1 MRKNDLQRDKA
12 FRQRLAQKLEV
23 EQPPESYFQ
32 AVQDAFAS
40 LPDEL
45 PVKARPIHQRVLR
58 TCAAL
63 AACCVVVAA
72 GAFGLN
78 QVSPQLMESM
88 PGIGQIFQDF
98 NEGREPPV
106 PTPSPTPPS
115 ETESQLEQ
123 QEVPPFEPISVP
135 SNTGVGELTIQ
146 NAWSDG
152 LYLHLELEL
161 AAEGIPFDTAY
172 ANSISPC
179 DDPYVEGTDTSHLWI
194 NNLEAEKIATI
205 ENSLGFVWTGESTD
219 GGATPIYAGE
229 WVYRLPQNAAQGPDL
244 SVSLEVPLLYT
255 WYDDTDTYALLDM
268 SFQADFSVTMDT
280 RRTLIWKNAVEDN
293 GVTLEQARV
302 SPTCVTATVQVS
314 NFGSLNS
321 TLLAPLEQLV
331 SGSDRMPLGIYGQL
345 TTPDGTVLAECD
357 SRYLESETFLG
368 SSSPGTV
375 LEDGSTSGTMVFDG
389 IPTGESQV
397 ILTLYEYPTGI
408 ADAYGAATPMKN
420 RVTAEFTFDL
430 DQGAVYPSQN
440 YLAQGREKLDVLTSA
455 QLDRIPAGENGYIC
469 QIPDNSSG
477 TVEITLFTQDLDYR
491 GVTLYW
497 YNGDQIMSMYPSVP
511 SSSYNK
517 FDESYP
523 YYEGDYYTY
532 GEVGLD
538 PAYTNGKTYKALYFR
553 LENTGSM
560 NLTSSATRFALID
573 NNTGEVLVEDVMRSA
588 LGNFDQ
594 IFGTSLEEQLYGAA
608 EGEGTASEVLST
620 PSPSPLPEES
630 VADASSDI
638 GSYSKTRKS
647 GGLGK
652 PAAFCC
658 VIYVTG

>member
-12 FRQRLAQKLEV
+12 FRQRLAKKLEV

-32 AVQDAFAS
+32 AVQSAFAS

-123 QEVPPFEPISVP
+123 QDVPPFEPISVP

-179 DDPYVEGTDTSHLWI
+179 DDPYVEGTDTSHLWV

-205 ENSLGFVWTGESTD
+205 ENGLGFFWTGESTD

-255 WYDDTDTYALLDM
+255 RYDDTDTYALLDM

-302 SPTCVTATVQVS
+302 CPTCVTATVQVS

-321 TLLAPLEQLV
+321 TLLVPLEQLV
-331 SGSDRMPLGIYGQL
+331 SGSDRIPVGIYGQL

-357 SRYLESETFLG
+357 SRYLENGTLLS

-397 ILTLYEYPTGI
+397 ILPCTSIPRALRTL
-408 ADAYGAATPMKN
+408 
-420 RVTAEFTFDL
+420 TA
-430 DQGAVYPSQN
+430 QP
-440 YLAQGREKLDVLTSA
+440 R
-455 QLDRIPAGENGYIC
+455 P
-469 QIPDNSSG
+469 
-477 TVEITLFTQDLDYR
+477 
-491 GVTLYW
+491 
-497 YNGDQIMSMYPSVP
+497 
-511 SSSYNK
+511 
-517 FDESYP
+517 
-523 YYEGDYYTY
+523 
-532 GEVGLD
+532 
-538 PAYTNGKTYKALYFR
+538 
-553 LENTGSM
+553 
-560 NLTSSATRFALID
+560 
-573 NNTGEVLVEDVMRSA
+573 
-588 LGNFDQ
+588 
-594 IFGTSLEEQLYGAA
+594 
-608 EGEGTASEVLST
+608 
-620 PSPSPLPEES
+620 
-630 VADASSDI
+630 
-638 GSYSKTRKS
+638 
-647 GGLGK
+647 
-652 PAAFCC
+652 
-658 VIYVTG
+658 

>member
-32 AVQDAFAS
+32 AVQSAFAS

-63 AACCVVVAA
+63 AACCAVVVA

-123 QEVPPFEPISVP
+123 QDVPPFEPISVP

-161 AAEGIPFDTAY
+161 AAEGMPFDPVY
-172 ANSISPC
+172 ASSISRSISPC

-205 ENSLGFVWTGESTD
+205 ENGLGFVWTGESTD

-255 WYDDTDTYALLDM
+255 RYDDTDTYALLDM

-321 TLLAPLEQLV
+321 TLLAPVEQLV

-357 SRYLESETFLG
+357 SRYLESETLLG

-389 IPTGESQV
+389 IPAGESQV

-408 ADAYGAATPMKN
+408 ADAYGADTPMKN

-430 DQGAVYPSQN
+430 NQGAVYPSQN

-469 QIPDNSSG
+469 QIPDNSNG

-497 YNGDQIMSMYPSVP
+497 YDGDQIMSMYPSVP

-523 YYEGDYYTY
+523 YYQGDYYTY

-608 EGEGTASEVLST
+608 EGEGTASEVLSS

-638 GSYSKTRKS
+638 G
-647 GGLGK
+647 
-652 PAAFCC
+652 
-658 VIYVTG
+658 

>member
-63 AACCVVVAA
+63 AACCAVVVA

-123 QEVPPFEPISVP
+123 QEVQQEVPPFEPISVP

-161 AAEGIPFDTAY
+161 AAEGMPFDPVY
-172 ANSISPC
+172 ASSISRSISPC
-179 DDPYVEGTDTSHLWI
+179 DDPYVEGTDTSHLWV

-205 ENSLGFVWTGESTD
+205 ENGLGFVWTGESTD

-255 WYDDTDTYALLDM
+255 RYDDTDTYALLDM

-321 TLLAPLEQLV
+321 TLLVPLEQLV
-331 SGSDRMPLGIYGQL
+331 SGSDRIPVGIYGQL

-357 SRYLESETFLG
+357 SRYLESETLLG

-430 DQGAVYPSQN
+430 NQGAVYPSQN

-511 SSSYNK
+511 SSSHNK

-523 YYEGDYYTY
+523 YYQGDYYTY

-538 PAYTNGKTYKALYFR
+538 PDYTNGKTYKALYFR
-553 LENTGSM
+553 LENTDSM
-560 NLTSSATRFALID
+560 NLISSAMRFALID

-594 IFGTSLEEQLYGAA
+594 IFGTSLEEQLYGAT
-608 EGEGTASEVLST
+608 EGEGTASEVLSS

-638 GSYSKTRKS
+638 G
-647 GGLGK
+647 
-652 PAAFCC
+652 
-658 VIYVTG
+658 

>member
-12 FRQRLAQKLEV
+12 FRQRLAKKLEV

-115 ETESQLEQ
+115 EAESQLEQ
-123 QEVPPFEPISVP
+123 QDVPPFEPISVP

-161 AAEGIPFDTAY
+161 AAEGMPFDPVY
-172 ANSISPC
+172 ASSISRSISPC
-179 DDPYVEGTDTSHLWI
+179 DDPYVEETDTSHLWV

-205 ENSLGFVWTGESTD
+205 ENGLGFVWTGESTD

-255 WYDDTDTYALLDM
+255 RYDDTDTYALLDM

-321 TLLAPLEQLV
+321 TLLAPVEQLV

-357 SRYLESETFLG
+357 SRYLENETLLG

-469 QIPDNSSG
+469 QIPDNSNG

-497 YNGDQIMSMYPSVP
+497 YDGDQIMSMYPSVP

-523 YYEGDYYTY
+523 YYQGDYYTY

-560 NLTSSATRFALID
+560 NLTYSATRFALID

-594 IFGTSLEEQLYGAA
+594 IFGTSLEEQRYGAA

-638 GSYSKTRKS
+638 GSYS
-647 GGLGK
+647 
-652 PAAFCC
+652 
-658 VIYVTG
+658 

>member
-32 AVQDAFAS
+32 AVQSAFAS

-123 QEVPPFEPISVP
+123 QDVPPFEPISVP

-161 AAEGIPFDTAY
+161 AAEGMPFDPVY
-172 ANSISPC
+172 ASSISRSISPC

-205 ENSLGFVWTGESTD
+205 ENGLGFVWTGESTD

-255 WYDDTDTYALLDM
+255 RYDDTDTYALLDM

-321 TLLAPLEQLV
+321 TLLAPVEQLV

-357 SRYLESETFLG
+357 SGYLESETLLG

-375 LEDGSTSGTMVFDG
+375 LEDGSTRGTMVFDG

-430 DQGAVYPSQN
+430 NQGAVYPSQN

-469 QIPDNSSG
+469 QIPDNPGG

-523 YYEGDYYTY
+523 YYQGDYYTY

-538 PAYTNGKTYKALYFR
+538 PDYTNGKTYKALYFR

-594 IFGTSLEEQLYGAA
+594 IFGTSLEEQLYGAT
-608 EGEGTASEVLST
+608 EGEGTASEVLSS

-638 GSYSKTRKS
+638 G
-647 GGLGK
+647 
-652 PAAFCC
+652 
-658 VIYVTG
+658 

>member
-123 QEVPPFEPISVP
+123 QDVPPFEPISVP

-161 AAEGIPFDTAY
+161 AAEGMPFDPVY
-172 ANSISPC
+172 ASSISRSISPC
-179 DDPYVEGTDTSHLWI
+179 DDPYVEETDTSHLWI

-205 ENSLGFVWTGESTD
+205 ENGLGFVWTGESTD

-244 SVSLEVPLLYT
+244 SVSLEVPFLYPR
-255 WYDDTDTYALLDM
+255 YDDTDTYALLDM

-321 TLLAPLEQLV
+321 TLLAPVEQLV

-357 SRYLESETFLG
+357 SRYLENGTFLG

-430 DQGAVYPSQN
+430 NQGAVYPSQN

-469 QIPDNSSG
+469 QIPDNPGG

-523 YYEGDYYTY
+523 YYQGDYYTY

-560 NLTSSATRFALID
+560 NLISSAMRFALID

-594 IFGTSLEEQLYGAA
+594 IFGTSLEEQHYGAT
-608 EGEGTASEVLST
+608 EGEGTASEAVSS

-638 GSYSKTRKS
+638 G
-647 GGLGK
+647 
-652 PAAFCC
+652 
-658 VIYVTG
+658 

>member
-32 AVQDAFAS
+32 AVQSAFAS

-63 AACCVVVAA
+63 AACCAVVVA

-123 QEVPPFEPISVP
+123 QDVPPFEPISVP
-135 SNTGVGELTIQ
+135 SNTGVGELTVQ

-161 AAEGIPFDTAY
+161 AAEGMPFDPVY
-172 ANSISPC
+172 ASSISRSISPC
-179 DDPYVEGTDTSHLWI
+179 DDPYVEETDTSHLWI

-205 ENSLGFVWTGESTD
+205 ENGLGFVWTGESTD

-255 WYDDTDTYALLDM
+255 RYDDTDTYALLDM

-280 RRTLIWKNAVEDN
+280 RQTLIWKNAVEDN

-321 TLLAPLEQLV
+321 TLLAPMEQLV

-375 LEDGSTSGTMVFDG
+375 LEDGSTSGAMVFDG

-497 YNGDQIMSMYPSVP
+497 YDGDQIMSMYPSVP

-523 YYEGDYYTY
+523 YYQGDYYTY

-538 PAYTNGKTYKALYFR
+538 PDYTNGKTYKALYFR

-608 EGEGTASEVLST
+608 EGEGTASEVLSS

-638 GSYSKTRKS
+638 G
-647 GGLGK
+647 
-652 PAAFCC
+652 
-658 VIYVTG
+658 

>member
-32 AVQDAFAS
+32 AVQSAFAS

-63 AACCVVVAA
+63 AACCAVVVA

-106 PTPSPTPPS
+106 PTPSSTPPS
-115 ETESQLEQ
+115 ETESQLEQQEVQ

-205 ENSLGFVWTGESTD
+205 ENGLGFVWTGESTD

-255 WYDDTDTYALLDM
+255 RYDDTDTYALLDM

-314 NFGSLNS
+314 NFGSFNS
-321 TLLAPLEQLV
+321 TLLVPLEQLV
-331 SGSDRMPLGIYGQL
+331 SGSD
-345 TTPDGTVLAECD
+345 
-357 SRYLESETFLG
+357 
-368 SSSPGTV
+368 
-375 LEDGSTSGTMVFDG
+375 
-389 IPTGESQV
+389 
-397 ILTLYEYPTGI
+397 
-408 ADAYGAATPMKN
+408 
-420 RVTAEFTFDL
+420 
-430 DQGAVYPSQN
+430 
-440 YLAQGREKLDVLTSA
+440 
-455 QLDRIPAGENGYIC
+455 
-469 QIPDNSSG
+469 
-477 TVEITLFTQDLDYR
+477 
-491 GVTLYW
+491 
-497 YNGDQIMSMYPSVP
+497 
-511 SSSYNK
+511 
-517 FDESYP
+517 
-523 YYEGDYYTY
+523 
-532 GEVGLD
+532 
-538 PAYTNGKTYKALYFR
+538 
-553 LENTGSM
+553 
-560 NLTSSATRFALID
+560 
-573 NNTGEVLVEDVMRSA
+573 
-588 LGNFDQ
+588 
-594 IFGTSLEEQLYGAA
+594 
-608 EGEGTASEVLST
+608 
-620 PSPSPLPEES
+620 
-630 VADASSDI
+630 
-638 GSYSKTRKS
+638 
-647 GGLGK
+647 
-652 PAAFCC
+652 
-658 VIYVTG
+658 

>member
-63 AACCVVVAA
+63 AACCAVVVA

-123 QEVPPFEPISVP
+123 QDVPPFEPISVP

-161 AAEGIPFDTAY
+161 AAEGMPFDPVY
-172 ANSISPC
+172 ASSISRSISPC
-179 DDPYVEGTDTSHLWI
+179 DDPYVEGTDTSHLWV
-194 NNLEAEKIATI
+194 NNLEAEKITTI
-205 ENSLGFVWTGESTD
+205 ENGLGFVWTGESTD

-255 WYDDTDTYALLDM
+255 RYDDTDTYALLDM

-321 TLLAPLEQLV
+321 TLLVPLEQLV

-357 SRYLESETFLG
+357 SGYLESETLLG

-469 QIPDNSSG
+469 QIPDNSNG

-523 YYEGDYYTY
+523 YYQGDYYTY

-538 PAYTNGKTYKALYFR
+538 PDYTNGKTYKALYFR

-608 EGEGTASEVLST
+608 EGEGTASEVLSS

-638 GSYSKTRKS
+638 G
-647 GGLGK
+647 
-652 PAAFCC
+652 
-658 VIYVTG
+658 

>member
-32 AVQDAFAS
+32 AVQSAFAS

-63 AACCVVVAA
+63 AACCAVVVA

-123 QEVPPFEPISVP
+123 QDVPPFEPISVP

-161 AAEGIPFDTAY
+161 AAEGMPFDPVY
-172 ANSISPC
+172 ASSISRSISPC

-205 ENSLGFVWTGESTD
+205 ENGLGFVWTGESTD

-255 WYDDTDTYALLDM
+255 RYDDTDTYALLDM

-357 SRYLESETFLG
+357 SRYLESETLLG

-430 DQGAVYPSQN
+430 NQGAVYPSQN

-469 QIPDNSSG
+469 QIPDNSNG

-497 YNGDQIMSMYPSVP
+497 YDGDQIMSMYPSVP

-523 YYEGDYYTY
+523 YYQGDYYTY

-608 EGEGTASEVLST
+608 EGEGTASEVLSS

-638 GSYSKTRKS
+638 G
-647 GGLGK
+647 
-652 PAAFCC
+652 
-658 VIYVTG
+658 

>member
-123 QEVPPFEPISVP
+123 QDVPPFEPISVP

-161 AAEGIPFDTAY
+161 AAEGMPFDPVY
-172 ANSISPC
+172 ASSISRSISPC
-179 DDPYVEGTDTSHLWI
+179 DDPYVEETDTSHLWI

-205 ENSLGFVWTGESTD
+205 ENGLGFVWTGESTD

-244 SVSLEVPLLYT
+244 SVSLEVPFLYPR
-255 WYDDTDTYALLDM
+255 YDDTDTYALLDM

-321 TLLAPLEQLV
+321 TLLAPVEQLV
-331 SGSDRMPLGIYGQL
+331 SGSDRMPLGIYGQR

-357 SRYLESETFLG
+357 SRYLENGTFLG

-430 DQGAVYPSQN
+430 NQGAVYPSQN

-469 QIPDNSSG
+469 QIPDNPGG

-523 YYEGDYYTY
+523 YYQGDYYTY

-560 NLTSSATRFALID
+560 NLISSAMRFALID

-594 IFGTSLEEQLYGAA
+594 IFGTSLEEQHYGAT
-608 EGEGTASEVLST
+608 EGEGTASEAVSS

-638 GSYSKTRKS
+638 G
-647 GGLGK
+647 
-652 PAAFCC
+652 
-658 VIYVTG
+658 

>member
-32 AVQDAFAS
+32 AVQSAFAS

-63 AACCVVVAA
+63 AACCAVVVA

-115 ETESQLEQ
+115 EAESQLEQ
-123 QEVPPFEPISVP
+123 QDVPPFEPISVP
-135 SNTGVGELTIQ
+135 SNTGVGELTVQ

-161 AAEGIPFDTAY
+161 AAEGMPFDTVY
-172 ANSISPC
+172 ASSISRSISPC
-179 DDPYVEGTDTSHLWI
+179 DDPYVGETDTSHLWI

-205 ENSLGFVWTGESTD
+205 ENGLGFVWTGESTD

-229 WVYRLPQNAAQGPDL
+229 WVYRLPQNAVQGPDL

-255 WYDDTDTYALLDM
+255 RYDDTDTYALLDM

-321 TLLAPLEQLV
+321 TLLVPLEKLV
-331 SGSDRMPLGIYGQL
+331 SGSDRIPLGIYGQL

-357 SRYLESETFLG
+357 SRYLESGTFLG

-408 ADAYGAATPMKN
+408 ADAYGADTPMKN

-477 TVEITLFTQDLDYR
+477 TVEIALFTQDLDYR

-523 YYEGDYYTY
+523 YYQGDYYTY

-638 GSYSKTRKS
+638 G
-647 GGLGK
+647 
-652 PAAFCC
+652 
-658 VIYVTG
+658 

>member
-32 AVQDAFAS
+32 AVQSAFAS

-63 AACCVVVAA
+63 AACCAVVVA

-123 QEVPPFEPISVP
+123 QDVPPFEPISVP

-161 AAEGIPFDTAY
+161 AAEGMPFDPVY
-172 ANSISPC
+172 ASSISRSISPC

-205 ENSLGFVWTGESTD
+205 ENGLGFVWTGESTD

-255 WYDDTDTYALLDM
+255 RYDDTDTYALLDM

-321 TLLAPLEQLV
+321 TLLAPVEQLV

-357 SRYLESETFLG
+357 SRYLESETLLG

-408 ADAYGAATPMKN
+408 ADAYGADTPMKN

-430 DQGAVYPSQN
+430 NQGAVYPSQN

-469 QIPDNSSG
+469 QIPDNSNG

-497 YNGDQIMSMYPSVP
+497 YDGDQIMSMYPSVP

-523 YYEGDYYTY
+523 YYQGDYYTY

-608 EGEGTASEVLST
+608 EGEGTASEVLSS

-638 GSYSKTRKS
+638 G
-647 GGLGK
+647 
-652 PAAFCC
+652 
-658 VIYVTG
+658 

>member
-32 AVQDAFAS
+32 AVQSAFAS

-123 QEVPPFEPISVP
+123 QDVPPFEPISVP

-161 AAEGIPFDTAY
+161 AAEGMPFDPVY
-172 ANSISPC
+172 ASSISRSISPC

-205 ENSLGFVWTGESTD
+205 ENGLGFVWTGESTD

-255 WYDDTDTYALLDM
+255 RYDDTDTYALLDM

-321 TLLAPLEQLV
+321 TLLAPVEQLV

-357 SRYLESETFLG
+357 SRYLESEALLG

-469 QIPDNSSG
+469 QIPDNSGG

-497 YNGDQIMSMYPSVP
+497 YDGDQIMSMYPSVP

-523 YYEGDYYTY
+523 YYQGDYYTY

-573 NNTGEVLVEDVMRSA
+573 NNTGEVLVENVMRSA

-638 GSYSKTRKS
+638 G
-647 GGLGK
+647 
-652 PAAFCC
+652 
-658 VIYVTG
+658 

>member
-32 AVQDAFAS
+32 AVQNAFAS

-123 QEVPPFEPISVP
+123 QDVPPFEPISVP

-161 AAEGIPFDTAY
+161 AAEGMPFDPVY
-172 ANSISPC
+172 ASSISRSISPC
-179 DDPYVEGTDTSHLWI
+179 DDPYVGETDTSHLWI

-205 ENSLGFVWTGESTD
+205 ENGLGFVWTGESTD
-219 GGATPIYAGE
+219 DGATPIYAGE

-244 SVSLEVPLLYT
+244 SVSLEVPFLYT
-255 WYDDTDTYALLDM
+255 RYDDTDTYALLDM

-357 SRYLESETFLG
+357 SRYLESGTLLG

-408 ADAYGAATPMKN
+408 VDAYGADTPMKN

-430 DQGAVYPSQN
+430 NQGAVYPSQN

-455 QLDRIPAGENGYIC
+455 QLDRIPVGENGYIC
-469 QIPDNSSG
+469 QIPDNSGG

-523 YYEGDYYTY
+523 YYQGDYYTY

-538 PAYTNGKTYKALYFR
+538 PDYTNGKTYKALYFR

-560 NLTSSATRFALID
+560 NLISSAMRFALID

-594 IFGTSLEEQLYGAA
+594 IFGTSLEEQHYGAT
-608 EGEGTASEVLST
+608 EGEGTASEAVSS
-620 PSPSPLPEES
+620 PSPSPQPEES

-638 GSYSKTRKS
+638 G
-647 GGLGK
+647 
-652 PAAFCC
+652 
-658 VIYVTG
+658 

>member
-32 AVQDAFAS
+32 AVQSAFAS

-63 AACCVVVAA
+63 AACCAVVVA

-123 QEVPPFEPISVP
+123 QDVPPFEPISVP
-135 SNTGVGELTIQ
+135 SNTGVGKLTVQ

-161 AAEGIPFDTAY
+161 AAEGMPFDTVY
-172 ANSISPC
+172 ASSISRSISPC

-205 ENSLGFVWTGESTD
+205 ENGLGFVWTGESTD

-255 WYDDTDTYALLDM
+255 RYDDTDTYALLDM

-321 TLLAPLEQLV
+321 TLLVPLEQLV

-357 SRYLESETFLG
+357 SRYLESETLLG

-469 QIPDNSSG
+469 QIPDNSGG

-523 YYEGDYYTY
+523 YYQGDYYTY

-560 NLTSSATRFALID
+560 NLTYSATRFALID

-594 IFGTSLEEQLYGAA
+594 IFGTSLEEQRYGAA

-638 GSYSKTRKS
+638 G
-647 GGLGK
+647 
-652 PAAFCC
+652 
-658 VIYVTG
+658 

>member
-1 MRKNDLQRDKA
+1 MRQNDLQRDKA

-123 QEVPPFEPISVP
+123 QDVPPFEPISVP

-179 DDPYVEGTDTSHLWI
+179 DDPYVEGTDTSHLWV
-194 NNLEAEKIATI
+194 NNLEAEKIAPI
-205 ENSLGFVWTGESTD
+205 EGSGFVWTGESTD

-244 SVSLEVPLLYT
+244 FVSLEVPLLYT
-255 WYDDTDTYALLDM
+255 RYDDTDTYALLDM

-280 RRTLIWKNAVEDN
+280 RRTLIWTNAVEDN

-321 TLLAPLEQLV
+321 TLLVPLEQLV

-345 TTPDGTVLAECD
+345 ATPDGTVLAECD
-357 SRYLESETFLG
+357 SRYLENETLLG

-430 DQGAVYPSQN
+430 NQGAVYPSQN

-455 QLDRIPAGENGYIC
+455 QLDRIPVGENGYIC

-523 YYEGDYYTY
+523 YYQG
-532 GEVGLD
+532 
-538 PAYTNGKTYKALYFR
+538 
-553 LENTGSM
+553 
-560 NLTSSATRFALID
+560 
-573 NNTGEVLVEDVMRSA
+573 
-588 LGNFDQ
+588 
-594 IFGTSLEEQLYGAA
+594 
-608 EGEGTASEVLST
+608 
-620 PSPSPLPEES
+620 
-630 VADASSDI
+630 
-638 GSYSKTRKS
+638 
-647 GGLGK
+647 
-652 PAAFCC
+652 
-658 VIYVTG
+658 

>member
-63 AACCVVVAA
+63 AACCAVVVA

-123 QEVPPFEPISVP
+123 QDVPPFEPISVP
-135 SNTGVGELTIQ
+135 SDTGVG
-146 NAWSDG
+146 
-152 LYLHLELEL
+152 EL

-179 DDPYVEGTDTSHLWI
+179 GDPYVEGTDTSHLWV
-194 NNLEAEKIATI
+194 NNLEAEKIATL
-205 ENSLGFVWTGESTD
+205 ENGLGFFWTGESTD

-255 WYDDTDTYALLDM
+255 RYDGTDTYALLDM

-357 SRYLESETFLG
+357 SRYLESETLLS

-408 ADAYGAATPMKN
+408 VDAYGADTPMKN

-469 QIPDNSSG
+469 QIPDNSGG

-511 SSSYNK
+511 SSSHNK
-517 FDESYP
+517 FDESYLLP
-523 YYEGDYYTY
+523 QGDYYTY

-594 IFGTSLEEQLYGAA
+594 IFGTSLEKQLYGAA

-620 PSPSPLPEES
+620 PSPSPQPEES

-638 GSYSKTRKS
+638 G
-647 GGLGK
+647 
-652 PAAFCC
+652 
-658 VIYVTG
+658 

>member
-115 ETESQLEQ
+115 EAESQLEQ
-123 QEVPPFEPISVP
+123 QDVPPFEPISVP

-161 AAEGIPFDTAY
+161 AAEGMPFNPAY
-172 ANSISPC
+172 ASSISRSISPC
-179 DDPYVEGTDTSHLWI
+179 DDPYVEETDTSHLWI

-205 ENSLGFVWTGESTD
+205 ENGLGFFWTGESTD
-219 GGATPIYAGE
+219 GEATPIYAGE

-255 WYDDTDTYALLDM
+255 RYDDTDTYALLDM

-321 TLLAPLEQLV
+321 TLLAPVEQLV

-357 SRYLESETFLG
+357 SRYLENETLLG

-375 LEDGSTSGTMVFDG
+375 LEDGSISGTMVFDG

-408 ADAYGAATPMKN
+408 ADAYGAVTPMKN

-523 YYEGDYYTY
+523 YYQGDYYTY

-560 NLTSSATRFALID
+560 NLTYSATRFALID

-594 IFGTSLEEQLYGAA
+594 IFGTSLEEQRYGAA

-638 GSYSKTRKS
+638 GSYS
-647 GGLGK
+647 
-652 PAAFCC
+652 
-658 VIYVTG
+658 

>member
-123 QEVPPFEPISVP
+123 QEVQQEVPPFEPISVP

-172 ANSISPC
+172 ASSISPC
-179 DDPYVEGTDTSHLWI
+179 DDPYVEGTDTSHLWV

-205 ENSLGFVWTGESTD
+205 ENGLGFVWTGESTD

-244 SVSLEVPLLYT
+244 SVSLEVPFLYT
-255 WYDDTDTYALLDM
+255 RYDDTDTYALLDM

-280 RRTLIWKNAVEDN
+280 RQTLIWKNAVEDN

-302 SPTCVTATVQVS
+302 SPTCVTATVQVF

-321 TLLAPLEQLV
+321 TLLVPLEQLV
-331 SGSDRMPLGIYGQL
+331 SGSDRIPVGIYGQL

-357 SRYLESETFLG
+357 SRYLESGTLLS

-389 IPTGESQV
+389 IPAGESQV

-469 QIPDNSSG
+469 QIPDNSGG

-517 FDESYP
+517 FDEIYP
-523 YYEGDYYTY
+523 YYQGDYYTY

-560 NLTSSATRFALID
+560 NLTSSAMRFALID

-608 EGEGTASEVLST
+608 EGEGTASEVLSS

-638 GSYSKTRKS
+638 G
-647 GGLGK
+647 
-652 PAAFCC
+652 
-658 VIYVTG
+658 

>member
-1 MRKNDLQRDKA
+1 MGRFL
-12 FRQRLAQKLEV
+12 LEH
-23 EQPPESYFQ
+23 
-32 AVQDAFAS
+32 AV
-40 LPDEL
+40 
-45 PVKARPIHQRVLR
+45 
-58 TCAAL
+58 AL
-63 AACCVVVAA
+63 
-72 GAFGLN
+72 
-78 QVSPQLMESM
+78 
-88 PGIGQIFQDF
+88 
-98 NEGREPPV
+98 
-106 PTPSPTPPS
+106 
-115 ETESQLEQ
+115 
-123 QEVPPFEPISVP
+123 
-135 SNTGVGELTIQ
+135 
-146 NAWSDG
+146 
-152 LYLHLELEL
+152 
-161 AAEGIPFDTAY
+161 
-172 ANSISPC
+172 
-179 DDPYVEGTDTSHLWI
+179 
-194 NNLEAEKIATI
+194 
-205 ENSLGFVWTGESTD
+205 ENGLGFFWTGESTD

-255 WYDDTDTYALLDM
+255 RYDDTDTYALLDM

-321 TLLAPLEQLV
+321 TLLAPVEQLV

-357 SRYLESETFLG
+357 SRYLENETLLG

-469 QIPDNSSG
+469 QIPDNSGG

-523 YYEGDYYTY
+523 YYQGDYYTY

-538 PAYTNGKTYKALYFR
+538 PDYTNGKTYKALYFR

-638 GSYSKTRKS
+638 G
-647 GGLGK
+647 
-652 PAAFCC
+652 
-658 VIYVTG
+658 

>member
-123 QEVPPFEPISVP
+123 QEVQQEVPPFEPISVP

-161 AAEGIPFDTAY
+161 SAEGIPFDTAY

-179 DDPYVEGTDTSHLWI
+179 DDPYVEGTDTSHLWV
-194 NNLEAEKIATI
+194 NNLEAEKIAPI
-205 ENSLGFVWTGESTD
+205 EGSGFVWTGESTD

-255 WYDDTDTYALLDM
+255 RYDDTDTYALLDM

-280 RRTLIWKNAVEDN
+280 RQTLIWKNAVEDN

-321 TLLAPLEQLV
+321 TLLVPLEQLV
-331 SGSDRMPLGIYGQL
+331 SGSDRIPVGIYGQL

-357 SRYLESETFLG
+357 SRYLESETLLG

-469 QIPDNSSG
+469 QIPDNSGG

-511 SSSYNK
+511 SSSHNK
-517 FDESYP
+517 FDGNYP
-523 YYEGDYYTY
+523 YYQGDYYTY

-594 IFGTSLEEQLYGAA
+594 IFGTSLEEQLYGATG
-608 EGEGTASEVLST
+608 GEGTASEVLSS
-620 PSPSPLPEES
+620 PSPSPQPEES

-638 GSYSKTRKS
+638 G
-647 GGLGK
+647 
-652 PAAFCC
+652 
-658 VIYVTG
+658 

>member
-32 AVQDAFAS
+32 AVQSAFAS

-63 AACCVVVAA
+63 AACCAVVVA

-98 NEGREPPV
+98 NEGREPLV

-115 ETESQLEQ
+115 EAESQLEQ
-123 QEVPPFEPISVP
+123 QDVPPFEPISVP

-179 DDPYVEGTDTSHLWI
+179 DDPYVGETDTSHLWI

-205 ENSLGFVWTGESTD
+205 ENGLGFVWTGESTD
-219 GGATPIYAGE
+219 GGATPIYAGK

-255 WYDDTDTYALLDM
+255 RYDDTDTYALLDM

-321 TLLAPLEQLV
+321 TLLAPVEQLV

-517 FDESYP
+517 FDEIYP
-523 YYEGDYYTY
+523 YYQGDYYTY

-560 NLTSSATRFALID
+560 NLTSSATRFALI

-638 GSYSKTRKS
+638 G
-647 GGLGK
+647 
-652 PAAFCC
+652 
-658 VIYVTG
+658 

>member
-32 AVQDAFAS
+32 AVQSAFAS

-63 AACCVVVAA
+63 AACCAVVVA

-123 QEVPPFEPISVP
+123 QDVPPFEPISVP

-161 AAEGIPFDTAY
+161 AAEGMPFDPVY
-172 ANSISPC
+172 ASSISRSISPC
-179 DDPYVEGTDTSHLWI
+179 DDPYVEETDTSHLWI

-205 ENSLGFVWTGESTD
+205 ENGLGFVWTGESTD

-255 WYDDTDTYALLDM
+255 RYDDTDTYALLDM

-280 RRTLIWKNAVEDN
+280 RQTLIWKNAVEDN

-321 TLLAPLEQLV
+321 TLLAPMEQLV

-375 LEDGSTSGTMVFDG
+375 LEDGSTSGAMVFDG

-497 YNGDQIMSMYPSVP
+497 YDGDQIMSMYPSVP

-523 YYEGDYYTY
+523 YYQGDYYTY

-538 PAYTNGKTYKALYFR
+538 PDYTNGKTYKALYFR

-594 IFGTSLEEQLYGAA
+594 IFGTSLEEQHYGAT
-608 EGEGTASEVLST
+608 EGEGTASEAVSS

-638 GSYSKTRKS
+638 G
-647 GGLGK
+647 
-652 PAAFCC
+652 
-658 VIYVTG
+658 

>member
-32 AVQDAFAS
+32 AVQSAFAS

-63 AACCVVVAA
+63 AACCAVVVA

-123 QEVPPFEPISVP
+123 QDVPPFEPISVP

-161 AAEGIPFDTAY
+161 AAEGIPFDTVY
-172 ANSISPC
+172 ASSISPC
-179 DDPYVEGTDTSHLWI
+179 DDPYVEETDTSHLWI

-205 ENSLGFVWTGESTD
+205 ENGLGFVWTGESTD

-255 WYDDTDTYALLDM
+255 RYDDTDTYALLDM

-280 RRTLIWKNAVEDN
+280 RQTLIWKNAVEDN

-357 SRYLESETFLG
+357 SRYLESGTFLG

-408 ADAYGAATPMKN
+408 ADAYGAATSMKN

-469 QIPDNSSG
+469 QIPDNSGG

-523 YYEGDYYTY
+523 YYQGDYYTY

-560 NLTSSATRFALID
+560 NLTYSATRFALID

-594 IFGTSLEEQLYGAA
+594 IFGTSLEEQRYGAA
-608 EGEGTASEVLST
+608 EGEGTGSEVLST

-638 GSYSKTRKS
+638 G
-647 GGLGK
+647 
-652 PAAFCC
+652 
-658 VIYVTG
+658 

>member
-32 AVQDAFAS
+32 AVQSAFAS

-63 AACCVVVAA
+63 AACCAVVVA

-88 PGIGQIFQDF
+88 PGIGQIFQGF

-123 QEVPPFEPISVP
+123 QDVPPFEPISVP

-161 AAEGIPFDTAY
+161 AAEGMPFDTVY
-172 ANSISPC
+172 ASSISPC
-179 DDPYVEGTDTSHLWI
+179 DDPYVEETDTSHLWI

-205 ENSLGFVWTGESTD
+205 ENGSGFAWTGESTD

-244 SVSLEVPLLYT
+244 SVSLEVPFLYT
-255 WYDDTDTYALLDM
+255 RYDDTDTYALLDM

-345 TTPDGTVLAECD
+345 TTPDDTVLAECD
-357 SRYLESETFLG
+357 SRYLESGTFLG

-408 ADAYGAATPMKN
+408 VDAYGADTPMKN

-469 QIPDNSSG
+469 QIPDNPGG

-511 SSSYNK
+511 SSSYNQ

-523 YYEGDYYTY
+523 YYQGDYYTY

-560 NLTSSATRFALID
+560 NLTYSATRFALID
-573 NNTGEVLVEDVMRSA
+573 NNTGEVLVEEVMRSA

-594 IFGTSLEEQLYGAA
+594 IFGTSLEEQRYGAA
-608 EGEGTASEVLST
+608 EGEGTASEAVSS
-620 PSPSPLPEES
+620 PSPSPQPEES

-638 GSYSKTRKS
+638 GSYS
-647 GGLGK
+647 
-652 PAAFCC
+652 
-658 VIYVTG
+658 

>member
-1 MRKNDLQRDKA
+1 M
-12 FRQRLAQKLEV
+12 
-23 EQPPESYFQ
+23 
-32 AVQDAFAS
+32 
-40 LPDEL
+40 
-45 PVKARPIHQRVLR
+45 
-58 TCAAL
+58 
-63 AACCVVVAA
+63 
-72 GAFGLN
+72 
-78 QVSPQLMESM
+78 
-88 PGIGQIFQDF
+88 
-98 NEGREPPV
+98 
-106 PTPSPTPPS
+106 
-115 ETESQLEQ
+115 
-123 QEVPPFEPISVP
+123 
-135 SNTGVGELTIQ
+135 
-146 NAWSDG
+146 
-152 LYLHLELEL
+152 
-161 AAEGIPFDTAY
+161 PFDPVY
-172 ANSISPC
+172 ASSISRSISPC
-179 DDPYVEGTDTSHLWI
+179 DDPYVEETDTSHLWI

-205 ENSLGFVWTGESTD
+205 ENGLGFVWTGESTD

-255 WYDDTDTYALLDM
+255 RYDDTDTYALLDM

-321 TLLAPLEQLV
+321 TLLVPLEQLV

-357 SRYLESETFLG
+357 SRYLESETLLS

-430 DQGAVYPSQN
+430 NQGAVYPSQN

-469 QIPDNSSG
+469 QIPDNSGG

-523 YYEGDYYTY
+523 YYQGDYYTY

-538 PAYTNGKTYKALYFR
+538 PDYTNGKTYKALYFR

-594 IFGTSLEEQLYGAA
+594 IFGTSLEEQRYGAA

-638 GSYSKTRKS
+638 G
-647 GGLGK
+647 
-652 PAAFCC
+652 
-658 VIYVTG
+658 

>member
-115 ETESQLEQ
+115 EAESQLEQ
-123 QEVPPFEPISVP
+123 QDVPPFEPISVP
-135 SNTGVGELTIQ
+135 SNTGVGELTVQ

-161 AAEGIPFDTAY
+161 AAEGMPFDPVY
-172 ANSISPC
+172 ASSISRSISPC
-179 DDPYVEGTDTSHLWI
+179 DDPYVEETDTSHLWV

-205 ENSLGFVWTGESTD
+205 ENGLGFVWTGESTD
-219 GGATPIYAGE
+219 GGATPVYTGE

-255 WYDDTDTYALLDM
+255 RYGDTDTYALLDM

-321 TLLAPLEQLV
+321 TLLAPVEQLV

-469 QIPDNSSG
+469 QIPDNSGG

-497 YNGDQIMSMYPSVP
+497 YDGDQIMSMYPSVP

-523 YYEGDYYTY
+523 YYQGDYYTY

-573 NNTGEVLVEDVMRSA
+573 NNTGEVLVENVMRSA

-638 GSYSKTRKS
+638 G
-647 GGLGK
+647 
-652 PAAFCC
+652 
-658 VIYVTG
+658 

>member
-32 AVQDAFAS
+32 AVQSAFAS

-63 AACCVVVAA
+63 AACCAVVVA

-123 QEVPPFEPISVP
+123 QDVPPFEPISVP
-135 SNTGVGELTIQ
+135 SNTGVGELTVQ

-161 AAEGIPFDTAY
+161 AAEGMPFDPVY
-172 ANSISPC
+172 ASSISRSISPC
-179 DDPYVEGTDTSHLWI
+179 DDPYVEETDTSHLWI

-205 ENSLGFVWTGESTD
+205 ENGLGFVWTGESTD

-255 WYDDTDTYALLDM
+255 RYDDTDTYALLDM

-280 RRTLIWKNAVEDN
+280 RQTLIWKNAVEDN

-321 TLLAPLEQLV
+321 TLLVPLEQLV

-375 LEDGSTSGTMVFDG
+375 LEDGSTSGAMVFDG

-430 DQGAVYPSQN
+430 NQGAVYPSQN

-497 YNGDQIMSMYPSVP
+497 YDGDQIMSMYPSVP

-523 YYEGDYYTY
+523 YYQGDYYTY

-538 PAYTNGKTYKALYFR
+538 PDYTNGKTYKALYFR

-608 EGEGTASEVLST
+608 EGEGTASEVLSS

-638 GSYSKTRKS
+638 G
-647 GGLGK
+647 
-652 PAAFCC
+652 
-658 VIYVTG
+658 

>member
-32 AVQDAFAS
+32 AVQSAFAS

-63 AACCVVVAA
+63 AACCAVVVA

-123 QEVPPFEPISVP
+123 QDVPPFEPISVP

-161 AAEGIPFDTAY
+161 AAEGMPFDPVY
-172 ANSISPC
+172 ASSISRSISPC

-205 ENSLGFVWTGESTD
+205 ENGLGFVWTGESTD

-255 WYDDTDTYALLDM
+255 RYDDTDTYALLDM

-321 TLLAPLEQLV
+321 TLLAPVEQLV

-357 SRYLESETFLG
+357 SRYLESETLLS

-408 ADAYGAATPMKN
+408 ADAYGADTPMKN

-469 QIPDNSSG
+469 QIPDNSGG

-497 YNGDQIMSMYPSVP
+497 YDGDQIMSMYPSVP

-523 YYEGDYYTY
+523 YYQGDYYTY

-608 EGEGTASEVLST
+608 EGEGTASEVLSS

-638 GSYSKTRKS
+638 G
-647 GGLGK
+647 
-652 PAAFCC
+652 
-658 VIYVTG
+658 

>member
-32 AVQDAFAS
+32 AVQSAFAS

-63 AACCVVVAA
+63 AACCAVVVA

-123 QEVPPFEPISVP
+123 QEAQQEVPPFEPLSFP
-135 SNTGVGELTIQ
+135 SDTGVGELTIQ

-161 AAEGIPFDTAY
+161 AAEGMPFDPVY
-172 ANSISPC
+172 ASSISRSISPC
-179 DDPYVEGTDTSHLWI
+179 DDPYVEETDTSHLWV

-205 ENSLGFVWTGESTD
+205 ENGLGFVWTGESTD
-219 GGATPIYAGE
+219 DGATPIYAGE

-255 WYDDTDTYALLDM
+255 RYDDTDTYALLDM

-280 RRTLIWKNAVEDN
+280 RQTLIWKNAVEDN

-357 SRYLESETFLG
+357 SRYLESGTFLG

-408 ADAYGAATPMKN
+408 ADAYGAATSMKN

-469 QIPDNSSG
+469 QIPDNSGG

-523 YYEGDYYTY
+523 YYQGDYYTY

-638 GSYSKTRKS
+638 G
-647 GGLGK
+647 
-652 PAAFCC
+652 
-658 VIYVTG
+658 

>member
-1 MRKNDLQRDKA
+1 M
-12 FRQRLAQKLEV
+12 
-23 EQPPESYFQ
+23 
-32 AVQDAFAS
+32 
-40 LPDEL
+40 
-45 PVKARPIHQRVLR
+45 
-58 TCAAL
+58 
-63 AACCVVVAA
+63 
-72 GAFGLN
+72 
-78 QVSPQLMESM
+78 
-88 PGIGQIFQDF
+88 
-98 NEGREPPV
+98 
-106 PTPSPTPPS
+106 
-115 ETESQLEQ
+115 
-123 QEVPPFEPISVP
+123 PPFEPISVP

-179 DDPYVEGTDTSHLWI
+179 DDPYVEGTDTSHLWV

-205 ENSLGFVWTGESTD
+205 ENGLGFFWTGESTD

-255 WYDDTDTYALLDM
+255 RYDDTDTYALLDM

-321 TLLAPLEQLV
+321 TLLAPVEQLV

-357 SRYLESETFLG
+357 SRYLESGTFLG

-469 QIPDNSSG
+469 QIPDNSGG

-523 YYEGDYYTY
+523 YYQGDYYTY

-560 NLTSSATRFALID
+560 NLTYSATRFALID

-638 GSYSKTRKS
+638 G
-647 GGLGK
+647 
-652 PAAFCC
+652 
-658 VIYVTG
+658 